1 MAARRLI
8 AVMLVLLF
16 LSSLAAAFAPVE
28 RSSETTSSTTT
39 EPLPDLAKDEGE
51 LLRETIDAAAK
62 RPPTIAARVGDQLQL
77 RVEVERPATLE
88 LHGLGDVEDADPVA
102 PALFDVLLDTV
113 GRFPIR
119 ALESGQRLGTIQVS
133 PPRAPTEPAP
143 AAARSR
149 S

>member
-1 MAARRLI
+1 MTARRLI

-39 EPLPDLAKDEGE
+39 EPLPELAKDEGK
-51 LLRETIDAAAK
+51 LLRETIDSTAK

-77 RVEVERPATLE
+77 RVDVERPATLE
-88 LHGLGDVEDADPVA
+88 LVGLGDVEDADPVA
-102 PALFDVLLDTV
+102 PALFDVLLDTE
-113 GRFPIR
+113 GRFRIR
-119 ALESGQRLGTIQVS
+119 TLESKQTVGTIEVS
-133 PPRAPTEPAP
+133 PRPAPTGPAP
-143 AAARSR
+143 AAAQSR